1 MQQLCSK
8 KQCSAT
14 FSVKKSELTVKGG
27 RITKAS
33 LWLYNFQVLQS
44 ITFYILTNT
53 QN

>member
-1 MQQLCSK
+1 MQQK
-8 KQCSAT
+8 TMSAT

-27 RITKAS
+27 HITKAS

-44 ITFYILTNT
+44 VTFYILTNT